1 MKPQLRKL
9 VDEINAYKPNPPDQV
24 VNKPGTLVFELV
36 ERGLDRSFSERDI
49 EAALLDL
56 GVNPDDIPG
65 WMESMAS
72 WV

>member
-9 VDEINAYKPNPPDQV
+9 VDEINAYKPNPPTDS

-36 ERGLDRSFSERDI
+36 QRGLDRSFSERDI
-49 EAALLDL
+49 ETALLDL
-56 GVNPDDIPG
+56 GVDPDDIPG
-65 WMESMAS
+65 WMESLAS